1 MKHAS
6 INRVYRLV
14 FNALTGTYVVAP
26 ECARRGGK
34 SPSMKVLLTAL
45 LGSAAALQALA
56 QIAPVSG
63 TLTNVYNAP
72 NGVPVVN
79 INKADGNGLSH
90 NQYNQYNVDKR
101 GVVLNNG
108 NTSQV
113 SRTSQL
119 AGQVIANRNLVN
131 EARVILNEVV
141 APNRSSLAGF
151 TEVLGGKA
159 DVIVANPYGITC
171 TGCGFINTDRVT
183 LTTGVPTFDA
193 ARLLKGFA
201 VSQGDILING
211 DGLNGKTQTLMELV
225 TRSLKLEGQI
235 NTPGTLSVVTGANNW
250 GLDGSVAK
258 QVAGASAGTT
268 YAIDTSSLGGMYAG
282 MISVVSTEAGMG
294 VRMAGDMAA
303 SAGSVTITAEGK
315 ITATGNT
322 SATADVSATSKTAQS
337 LSGNITAQNVTLN
350 SAGDLA
356 LGAGNIT
363 AKQAL
368 QLSAASLNDAG
379 NTAASRAT
387 RFGQTTALSI
397 TGNANMAN
405 AQWGAQGNNTTQV
418 GGALN
423 LTDASVYANGNL
435 SINAGSAAL
444 SGTSD
449 WSATGTNTSTVTGA
463 LAVASGSS
471 VQSTS
476 TLALSTGSTSNSGTL
491 QGKAVT
497 ITGTLTN
504 NASGTIASETDLAL
518 SGSQLNNAG
527 KVAASQLTVTSTNVG
542 NTGTLQ
548 GKTIT
553 LTQAQGLTNSGTIA
567 ATGTGASLSATAQT
581 ITNQA
586 SGKMGSDGATTLA
599 GSTSVNNAGQIT
611 GNTITA
617 TGSSL
622 SNSGLVAATQVLSL
636 GNGGTASLSNLT
648 GGALQGA
655 SVTATAQ
662 GISNNGK
669 VLATGDVSLTS
680 SQTALANLAQGTVQG
695 ASVNLTGGLNNDG
708 LVKATSSTGKVSTL
722 STNKAVSNSS
732 TGKIESAG
740 QVQLLGNQLANQGS
754 ITADGNISLGDASR
768 NMASLSNTGKVISDK
783 GTLVATLGNGSVSNN
798 GTLQANGD
806 LTLDSSADLTLN
818 AGLVAS
824 TTGAT
829 TVSTAGTGVL
839 NSGASVQGAKA
850 VSVTA
855 ANNLSIQSGAG
866 VSSSTDAAT
875 VKSTGGSVFL
885 SGAVSAATQAKAQAL
900 SQVQVASTGALTGG
914 SVAVQANQLS
924 NDGKLAA
931 TGAVDLSNTI
941 TINRG
946 LIQAK
951 GGSSKIAALTNESA
965 GKLVVADVQ
974 FGLSGGA
981 LNNQGRITSTGNI
994 SGTVS
999 SLQNGSSTN
1008 SSAALVSTG
1017 TLSLTT
1023 QQSFTNFGA
1032 MHAGGD
1038 FSLSSLGSLTNS
1050 TTGGISGGAKVTLG
1064 ASGNFTNA
1072 GAGAVYAAGL
1082 LTVNAAQG
1090 LSNESAATLSS
1101 DGGMVLNGANIVN
1114 NGAITSNGNINITA
1128 TVSFKNETL
1137 FNGSTISKKWVS
1149 DNNWNFQ
1156 SDRLSSEGSLYS
1168 GMYAD
1173 LRTYTATEH
1182 EELVG
1187 ITNTQLQSAVKAQIV
1202 GTGAN
1207 STVTIDYA
1215 GSGANNLGTIT
1226 APTVNIGGSGTFT
1239 NEDMSLLNRK
1249 VTKLLLLIDDQ
1260 GAFTDYRKLYAKTD
1274 ASGGFNRP
1282 NGSESSE
1289 SYGPGSAWRETYNS
1303 GGYWG
1308 NGDISNAL
1316 NQAGAAPSD
1325 VTTGQQFNAG
1335 IKAVNFSF
1343 TRGTLNNVSSPY
1355 ANDAAKVNNPSAGGT
1370 AGVKAGSASGDA
1382 SQSVSGWQAQGAASA
1397 AFSNA
1402 AGATATAPMTVLN
1415 FGGVSFRLPTNPN
1428 GMFVIAKDPKAGYL
1442 IESNPQFGLGAD
1454 FAGSN
1459 YMAQRYGYNPDTII
1473 KRLGDANYEA
1483 YVIRQQIIN
1492 ATGSALLGANKNEAT
1507 QLQALMDN
1515 ALEQGKALGLTYG
1528 KAPTA
1533 AQLAKLGKDIVWME
1547 EVEVNGQ
1554 KVLAPR
1560 VYLAKATVDAAVSG
1574 ASIVASGKAS
1584 IQGEALSNTG
1594 GTIQAKNLDI
1604 KVGNVTNTSGTID
1617 GVEKASITA
1626 TKGSIVNTTLATTS
1640 GNAADVQKTT
1650 IGKTGSIGSSQ
1661 GDLSMKAAQDIV
1673 VTGAKVTAKGNADIE
1688 AAGKVTF
1695 DTIKD
1700 KSASF
1705 DGKGNHTSSEKNVGS
1720 GLDVGG
1726 NLAMKSK
1733 GDITIAGS
1741 NVDVKGNAS
1750 LKSTDG
1756 SLKVIDRVDVTKT
1769 ESALTRKEGFG
1780 GGSIYSSE
1788 TSQEKTETGTS
1799 KGSTVKIGGT
1809 ATLAAKDDI
1818 TLQGSEVKSK
1828 GKLTADATNINVLA
1842 GTNYSNKE
1850 TVTTKV
1856 EVGKKSS
1863 SGEAGAKSES
1873 GKGKA
1878 SASANAKGEASAK
1891 LMEVTTSTR
1900 TQKSTTGTASSLSSE
1915 SDMSLTAKETV
1926 KVVGSQVNAAGDLA
1940 VDAKNVTVT
1949 TFKNVSEDTTNTKS
1963 ASLGAFSE
1971 GEAEASAEANKKSTS
1986 ASANAKASGSGT
1998 TTIGTR
2004 VREETSST
2012 TEITNLRSGLSSG
2025 GSMSIKA
2032 KETASFHGADVSS
2045 GGDMSIEA
2053 KNITNTA
2060 AKDEKIERTSSKQ
2073 TTDGVY
2079 LGGKAEASGNAGAG
2093 QGQGA
2098 YGANAKGEAS
2108 AEASAGLRKA
2118 TESETTEKGST
2129 TMAGST
2135 FKSGGNLTR
2144 KATETLSD
2152 QGTQIDVAGNLTQSA
2167 KRIVETRAENT
2178 TYESSSK
2185 SSLDA
2190 RVGVYAGADA
2200 KADAQTGKADASASA
2215 GLKASL
2221 DESGSK
2227 SASNESKA
2235 VVTSYKVGGK
2245 LKSDSVEETKLLGTK
2260 MSAGQGVEIS
2270 GGSVD
2275 IQAAKDYKTETKSD
2289 HKNSGEVKAKL
2300 AGDVGAEAKFDHSE
2314 GGSQSKSTTATGA
2327 SIDGGA
2333 GAVSIR
2339 ARTGDVSLE
2348 GTEVSGASAQIKS
2361 DTGAVKL
2368 KAAQSTTEETSD
2380 KMNAG
2385 GSIAVGA
2392 KSLEAEGKYG
2402 SEKSASS
2409 STTNQAVSIKTT
2421 GGVDISAK
2429 KDVELHGTKVDAGGD
2444 VGIQS
2449 STGSVK
2455 AIAVQDTSTSSSSS
2469 LNVAAGFSAEGGGGG
2484 GGKGGSGS
2492 KGGKGSGG
2500 DSEGSSGAASA
2511 SLGMEK
2517 SKASEVTNQVVNIK
2531 SGGRTTIDA
2540 AKDVKLEGTQV
2551 SADKGVAVSGASIT
2565 KSAVKDS
2572 KTESSS
2578 SLNVDVAAAGSS
2590 GGSGGKADAGKK
2602 KPAAKPASSK
2612 ATPAKGST
2620 AKPASKGAADGGAG
2634 AGAGGVSVG
2643 GTSTSSGGVTKTQ
2656 GVNLGSQVQERIKP

>member
-45 LGSAAALQALA
+45 LGSTAALQAMA

-79 INKADGNGLSH
+79 INKADANGLSH
-90 NQYNQYNVDKR
+90 NQYNQYNVDAR

-141 APNRSSLAGF
+141 APNRSNMAGF

-171 TGCGFINTDRVT
+171 TGCGFINTDRVI

-211 DGLNGKTQTLMELV
+211 DGLNGKNQTLMELV
-225 TRSLKLEGQI
+225 TRSLKLEGQV
-235 NTPGTLSVVTGANNW
+235 NTPGTLNVVTGVNNW
-250 GLDGSVAK
+250 GLDGSVVK
-258 QVAGASAGTT
+258 QTPGATAGTT

-322 SATADVSATSKTAQS
+322 SATADVSASSRTAQS

-350 SAGDLA
+350 STGDLA

-368 QLSAASLNDAG
+368 QVSAASLNDAG
-379 NTAASRAT
+379 NTGANRAT
-387 RFGQTTALSI
+387 RFGQSTTLSI
-397 TGNANMAN
+397 TGNADMAN
-405 AQWGAQGNNTTQV
+405 AQWGAQGNTTTQV

-435 SINAGSAAL
+435 SIHASSAAL
-444 SGTSD
+444 NGTSD

-463 LAVASGSS
+463 LAVAAGSS

-476 TLALSTGSTSNSGTL
+476 SLVLNTGSTTNSGTL
-491 QGKAVT
+491 QGKSVN
-497 ITGTLTN
+497 ITGSLTN
-504 NASGTIASETDLAL
+504 NASGTIASETDLSL
-518 SGSQLNNAG
+518 GGSQLSNAG

-548 GKTIT
+548 GKTIV
-553 LTQAQGLTNSGTIA
+553 LSQAQSLTNSGTIA
-567 ATGTGASLSATAQT
+567 ATGTGASLSATAQS

-586 SGKMGSDGATTLA
+586 SGKMGSDGSTTLV
-599 GSTSVNNAGQIT
+599 GSTSVSNAGQLT

-622 SNSGLVAATQVLSL
+622 SNSGLVAATQALSL

-655 SVTATAQ
+655 SVSATSQA
-662 GISNNGK
+662 ITNNGK
-669 VLATGDVSLTS
+669 VLATGEVSLTS
-680 SQTALANLAQGTVQG
+680 SQTTLANQAQGTVQG

-708 LVKATSSTGKVSTL
+708 LIKATSSTGKVSTL
-722 STNKAVSNSS
+722 STNKALTNSS

-740 QVQLLGNQLANQGS
+740 QVRLLGTQLTNQGS
-754 ITADGNISLGDASR
+754 ITSDGNITLGDASR
-768 NMASLSNTGKVISDK
+768 NLASLSNTGKVISDK
-783 GTLVATLGNGSVSNN
+783 GSLVATLGNGTVSNN
-798 GTLQANGD
+798 GTLQAHGDLSLDSTAD
-806 LTLDSSADLTLN
+806 LTLD

-839 NSGASVQGAKA
+839 NAGASVQGAKA
-850 VSVTA
+850 VSVTS
-855 ANNLSIQSGAG
+855 ANSLTIQSGAG
-866 VSSSTDAAT
+866 VTSSTDATT
-875 VKSTGGSVFL
+875 VKSTNSNL
-885 SGAVSAATQAKAQAL
+885 ALNGAVSAATQAKAQAL
-900 SQVQVASTGALTGG
+900 NLVQVASTGALTGG
-914 SVAVQANQLS
+914 SVVVQASQLS

-931 TGAVDLSNTI
+931 TSAVDLSNTS
-941 TINRG
+941 TTNRG
-946 LIQAK
+946 LIQAQ
-951 GGSSKIAALTNESA
+951 GGSSKVATLTNEST

-974 FGLSGGA
+974 FGLNGGA

-999 SLQNGSSTN
+999 SLQNGGASN

-1017 TLSLTT
+1017 TLALTT

-1032 MHAGGD
+1032 MHATGD
-1038 FSLSSLGSLTNS
+1038 FTLNSAGSITNS
-1050 TTGGISGGAKVTLG
+1050 TTGGISGGAKVALG
-1064 ASGNFTNA
+1064 TSSNFTNA

-1090 LSNESAATLSS
+1090 LSNESAATISS
-1101 DGGMVLNGANIVN
+1101 DGGMALNGANIVN

-1137 FNGSTISKKWVS
+1137 FNGSTISKTWVS

-1156 SDRLSSEGSLYS
+1156 ESTLATEGSFDS
-1168 GMYAD
+1168 GMNAY
-1173 LRTYTATEH
+1173 LRTYTGTEH

-1187 ITNTQLQSAVKAQIV
+1187 VTNTQLQSAVKAQIV
-1202 GTGAN
+1202 GTGTL
-1207 STVTIDYA
+1207 SSVTIDYA
-1215 GSGANNLGTIT
+1215 GSGVNNLGTIT
-1226 APTVNIGGSGTFT
+1226 APTVNVGGNGTFT
-1239 NEDMSLLNRK
+1239 NQDMSLLNRK
-1249 VTKLLLLIDDQ
+1249 VTKLILLINDE
-1260 GAFTDYRKLYAKTD
+1260 GSFKDYRKLYAKTD
-1274 ASGGFNRP
+1274 PAGGFNRP
-1282 NGSESSE
+1282 GDESSE
-1289 SYGPGSAWRETYNS
+1289 DYNPGSAWRETYNRGS
-1303 GGYWG
+1303 FWG
-1308 NGDISNAL
+1308 NGDIANAL
-1316 NQAGAAPSD
+1316 NQAGGATSD

-1335 IKAVNFSF
+1335 IKAVNFNF

-1355 ANDAAKVNNPSAGGT
+1355 TTDATKVNNPSAGST
-1370 AGVKAGSASGDA
+1370 ASVKAGNASGDA
-1382 SQSVSGWQAQGAASA
+1382 SQSVSGWQAQALASA
-1397 AFSNA
+1397 GFSNA
-1402 AGATATAPMTVLN
+1402 AGATAAAPMTVLN

-1428 GMFVIAKDPKAGYL
+1428 GMFVVAKDPKAGYL
-1442 IESNPQFGLGAD
+1442 IETNPQFGLGAD

-1492 ATGSALLGANKNEAT
+1492 ATGSALLGASKNEAA

-1560 VYLAKATVDAAVSG
+1560 VYLAKATVEAAVSG
-1574 ASIVASGKAS
+1574 AAIVASGKAS

-1626 TKGSIVNTTLATTS
+1626 TKGSIVNTTLSQTS

-1661 GDLSMKAAQDIV
+1661 GDLSMKAAKDIV

-1705 DGKGNHTSSEKNVGS
+1705 DKSGNHTSSEKNVGS

-1733 GDITIAGS
+1733 GDVTIAGS

-1750 LKSTDG
+1750 IKSTEG
-1756 SLKVIDRVDVTKT
+1756 SLKVIDRVDVVKT
-1769 ESALTRKEGFG
+1769 ESAITRKESFG
-1780 GGSIYSSE
+1780 GGSIYSKE
-1788 TSQEKTETGTS
+1788 TSQTKTETGTS
-1799 KGSTVKIGGT
+1799 KGSSVKIGGT

-1842 GTNYSNKE
+1842 GTNYSTRQ
-1850 TVTTKV
+1850 TVTTKT
-1856 EVGKKSS
+1856 EVGKVGAD
-1863 SGEAGAKSES
+1863 GESGAKSAS
-1873 GKGKA
+1873 GKGAA
-1878 SASANAKGEASAK
+1878 SASANAKGDSSAK
-1891 LMEVTTSTR
+1891 LIEVSTSTR

-1915 SDMSLTAKETV
+1915 SDMSLTAKDTV
-1926 KVVGSQVNAAGDLA
+1926 KVVGSQVKAGGDLA

-1949 TFKNVSEDTTNTKS
+1949 TFKNVSEDTTNTRTIS
-1963 ASLGAFSE
+1963 VGAFAE
-1971 GEAEASAEANKKSTS
+1971 GESEASAEANKKSTS

-1998 TTIGTR
+1998 VTVGTR
-2004 VREETSST
+2004 DREESSST

-2025 GSMSIKA
+2025 GNMSIKA
-2032 KETASFHGADVSS
+2032 KETASFHGADVKSE
-2045 GGDMSIEA
+2045 GDMSIA
-2053 KNITNTA
+2053 ARNITNTA

-2073 TTDGVY
+2073 TTDGY
-2079 LGGKAEASGNAGAG
+2079 YAGAKSEASANAGAG

-2108 AEASAGLRKA
+2108 AEVSAGKRLA
-2118 TESETTEKGST
+2118 TESETKVSGST

-2135 FKSGGNLTR
+2135 FTSGGNMTR

-2152 QGTQIDVAGNLTQSA
+2152 QGTQLDVTGNLTQSA

-2178 TYESSSK
+2178 TYESTSK

-2190 RVGVYAGADA
+2190 RIGVSAGADA
-2200 KADAQTGKADASASA
+2200 KGDAQTGKADASASA

-2221 DESGSK
+2221 DEAGSK
-2227 SASNESKA
+2227 TSSSESKA
-2235 VVTSYKVGGK
+2235 VVSSYKVGGK

-2260 MSAGQGVEIS
+2260 ITAGKGAEIT

-2275 IQAAKDYKTETKSD
+2275 IQAAKDHKTETKTD
-2289 HKNSGEVKAKL
+2289 HKNSGEIKVKL

-2314 GGSQSKSTTATGA
+2314 GGSQSSSTTATGA
-2327 SIDGGA
+2327 SIAGGT
-2333 GAVSIR
+2333 GAVVIR

-2368 KAAQSTTEETSD
+2368 KAAQSTTSETSD
-2380 KMNAG
+2380 KMNVG

-2402 SEKSASS
+2402 NEKSSSS

-2444 VGIQS
+2444 VGITS
-2449 STGSVK
+2449 TTGSVK

-2484 GGKGGSGS
+2484 GKGGKGGSGS

-2500 DSEGSSGAASA
+2500 DEGSSGSASA

-2517 SKASEVTNQVVNIK
+2517 SNSSEVTNQVVNIK

-2602 KPAAKPASSK
+2602 KPAAKPAASK
-2612 ATPAKGST
+2612 AAPAKSST
-2620 AKPASKGAADGGAG
+2620 AKPSSKGTAEGGV
-2634 AGAGGVSVG
+2634 GAGGLSVG
-2643 GTSTSSGGVTKTQ
+2643 ATSTASGGVTKTQ